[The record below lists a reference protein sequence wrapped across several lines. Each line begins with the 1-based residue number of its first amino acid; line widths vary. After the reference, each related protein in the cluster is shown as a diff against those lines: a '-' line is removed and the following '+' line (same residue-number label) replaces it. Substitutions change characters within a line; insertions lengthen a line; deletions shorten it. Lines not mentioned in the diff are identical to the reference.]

1 MHGVTRIHLVGW
13 PGAGKAELA
22 AELAVFNLEVEVG
35 HALAWWQTP
44 QPVWALIDPRSR
56 VEDSL
61 ALQKLLAAGDVLILM
76 FWHQIGLDDQAWWLK
91 QCRLFAPNKPYLLKT
106 AQALTQSQL
115 NELLAA
121 PKTAIDPVWPTLK
134 VLQIDAPYT
143 VVLEHAMFVLDSARR
158 LLNGKLWRVRWVC
171 QTLEYVNP
179 VVIDMIPTR
188 FETLAA
194 LPHEKPGSVR
204 VVGEGIDDLAIQNQL
219 NEWLL
224 ACRAPGA

>member
-1 MHGVTRIHLVGW
+1 MHGLTTIHLVGW

-35 HALAWWQTP
+35 HALTWWQTP

-61 ALQKLLAAGDVLILM
+61 GLQKLLAAGDVLVLM
-76 FWHQIGLDDQAWWLK
+76 FWHQLGLDDQAWWLK
-91 QCRLFAPNKPYLLKT
+91 QFRLLAPSKPYLLKT
-106 AQALTQSQL
+106 AQALTQAQL

-121 PKTAIDPVWPTLK
+121 PKTAIDPVWPMLE
-134 VLQIDAPYT
+134 VLQIDVPYT

-179 VVIDMIPTR
+179 VVIDMTPTR
-188 FETLAA
+188 FETQAA
-194 LPHEKPGSVR
+194 LPHEKPGNVR
-204 VVGEGIDDLAIQNQL
+204 VVGEGIEDLAIQNQL